1 MGIEPRLQRS
11 LFCRK
16 GSFPRVYRVIS
27 ACGGK
32 EGDEK
37 REEESVRA
45 ELRQPCPSIGNIFPW
60 RLGEGGSVCQSGE
73 WHEVR
78 CLLCQGK
85 MSRRWSARAGLT
97 AATLWA
103 YISFLS
109 TLAHAQMCQQR
120 HRHHK
125 SNKMN
130 RYMLQF

>member
-1 MGIEPRLQRS
+1 MSPFGCVWAISTGMGIEPRLWHS

-32 EGDEK
+32 GVRRERK
-37 REEESVRA
+37 RVCA
-45 ELRQPCPSIGNIFPW
+45 QLCQPCPNPGRIFPW
-60 RLGEGGSVCQSGE
+60 GAQSVRCPGE
-73 WHEVR
+73 WREVR

-85 MSRRWSARAGLT
+85 MSRRLPAREGLT

-109 TLAHAQMCQQR
+109 TLAHAQMCQHR
-120 HRHHK
+120 RRHHK
-125 SNKMN
+125 
-130 RYMLQF
+130 